1 MTILGNKRLKAADK
15 DFVIFSSEAGADTA
29 FTLNISNNGSTD
41 TDVTVKISKQF
52 TGRVG
57 AVHIEKPGVFTS
69 VPTLAVTGGATAIV
83 SSICLVDAALLAAG
97 SSYVAGDI
105 LQLVNAGSG
114 VAATVK
120 VLKTTA
126 VGGISDF
133 VINYVG
139 SYTSP
144 GTGTSAS
151 VTGGSGTGATF
162 NLLKYGIAGVEVTL
176 EGKNYTTQPTITVTP
191 EGGAVLEAV
200 LYASPL
206 EHSIIEPLVTLP
218 SNGVYER
225 SGMVLSDGESLLV
238 SATDA
243 DVVNV
248 HAWGFVS

>member
-1 MTILGNKRLKAADK
+1 MGNKRLKAADK
-15 DFVIFSSEAGADTA
+15 DFVIFTSEAGADTA
-29 FTLNISNNGSTD
+29 FTLNIANTGSSETE
-41 TDVTVKISKQF
+41 VTVKISKQV

-69 VPTLAVTGGATAIV
+69 VPTLAITGGATAIV
-83 SSICLVDAALLAAG
+83 SSICLVDAAVLAGG
-97 SSYVAGDI
+97 SGYAPGDI

-120 VLKTTA
+120 VLKTNA

-133 VINYVG
+133 VINYAG
-139 SYTSP
+139 SYASP

-162 NLLKYGIAGVEVTL
+162 NLLKYGIASVEVTL
-176 EGKNYTTQPTITVTP
+176 EGKNYTSQPVVTVTP
-191 EGGAVLEAV
+191 EGDAALEAV
-200 LYASPL
+200 LYARSL
-206 EHSIIEPLVTLP
+206 EHSAIEPSVSIP
-218 SNGVYER
+218 ANGVYER
-225 SGMVLSDGESLLV
+225 SGMVLSNGESLLV

-243 DVVNV
+243 DVINV